1 MMTST
6 LLLMSLLS
14 TNSNAMSN
22 IFDLNYLKAQEKNK
36 IKYFKKKQYE
46 NRRNLMITNKS
57 NRHHFNNFNIAK
69 EYKR

>member
-36 IKYFKKKQYE
+36 IKYFTP
-46 NRRNLMITNKS
+46 LDI
-57 NRHHFNNFNIAK
+57 
-69 EYKR
+69 